1 MLQSL
6 IKSGVVVVVASLW
19 SLVASA
25 GTISCGNQYRTATL
39 TSAEL
44 CYIGSGNTKESDIEN
59 YFGGDWDHLGGVA
72 GADKAAGT
80 LNFGYLTVT
89 LLTGTWGSG
98 GPITGTWAIDSS
110 FWTVYGK
117 AALSIHVGNGR
128 YDPDHFA
135 WSISEGN
142 TSGTWSYTKLSGNGG
157 GLSNMHLWGSGE
169 PLVKEPEPPVTQVS
183 EPNVALLLVLGL
195 LSMFIARRRV

>member
-19 SLVASA
+19 SMVASA
-25 GTISCGNQYRTATL
+25 GTITCGNQYRTATL

-44 CYIGSGNTKESDIEN
+44 CGIGSGNTKESDIES
-59 YFGGDWDHLGGVA
+59 YFGGDWVHLGGIA
-72 GADKAAGT
+72 GSDGTAGT
-80 LNFGYLTVT
+80 LVNGYLTLT
-89 LLTGTWGSG
+89 LLNGVWGSP
-98 GPITGTWAIDSS
+98 GPISGTWAIDSS

-117 AALSIHVGNGR
+117 AALSIHVGNGK

-135 WSISEGN
+135 WYISEGN
-142 TSGTWSYTKLSGNGG
+142 TSGTWSYQHMPKGGGG

-169 PLVKEPEPPVTQVS
+169 PAVQVS
-183 EPNVALLLVLGL
+183 EPNLALLLILGL
-195 LSMFIARRRV
+195 LSMFVARRRV

>member
-19 SLVASA
+19 SMVASA
-25 GTISCGNQYRTATL
+25 GTISCGNQYRTASL

-44 CYIGSGNTKESDIEN
+44 CFTGSGNTKESDIES

-72 GADKAAGT
+72 GAANNNASIT
-80 LNFGYLTVT
+80 EGYLTVT
-89 LLTGTWGSG
+89 LTSGTWGATG
-98 GPITGTWAIDSS
+98 LITGTWAIDSS

-117 AALSIHVGNGR
+117 AALSVHVGNGK

-135 WSISEGN
+135 WTISEGN
-142 TSGTWSYTKLSGNGG
+142 TSGTWYYERLSGNGG

-169 PLVKEPEPPVTQVS
+169 PATQVS
-183 EPNVALLLVLGL
+183 EPNVALLLMLGL
-195 LSMFIARRRV
+195 LSMFVARRRV